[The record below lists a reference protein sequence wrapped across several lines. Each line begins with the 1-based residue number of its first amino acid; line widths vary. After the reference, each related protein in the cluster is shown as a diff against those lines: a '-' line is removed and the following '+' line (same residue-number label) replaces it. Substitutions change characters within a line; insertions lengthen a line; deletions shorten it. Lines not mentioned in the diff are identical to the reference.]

1 MDFGLS
7 EDQLLLKE
15 TVKRFLAEQCP
26 TTRVREIMES
36 DSGHDEALW
45 KELCGL
51 GVAGV
56 TVPAAHGGL
65 ENELLDLA
73 LVAEELGYAATPG
86 PFLGTAMATVA
97 LVEGGNDDLRER
109 WLPEVA
115 GGEAVATVA
124 LGEEGSEWDPAKFQ
138 TRARNGKL
146 TGRKPLVPS
155 AQIADV
161 LIVGAADDRGPGL
174 WLVERGASGMGIQ
187 SLTVNDMTR
196 RLDLVSFD
204 DTPAVEL
211 PEGRTAIGR
220 AFDAGL
226 ILLAADAY
234 GGSRRCLEMTT
245 TYALQREQFGKPI
258 GSFQAVKHQLADM
271 ATELEPAL
279 SLVWYSAHAFDRIRE
294 QSSRHAAIAKAH
306 LSDIYDHVTRAA
318 TELHG
323 GIGFTWEFDLHLWF
337 RRAIFDRSFLGDA
350 IYHRTRAAEM
360 AGW

>member
-15 TVKRFLAEQCP
+15 TLKRFLAERCP
-26 TTRVREIMES
+26 TTRVREIMEN
-36 DSGHDEALW
+36 DSGHDGALW
-45 KELCGL
+45 KDLCEL

-56 TVPAAHGGL
+56 TIPAAYGGL
-65 ENELLDLA
+65 EHELLDLA

-86 PFLGTAMATVA
+86 PFLGNAMATVA
-97 LVEGGNDDLRER
+97 LVEGGDAALRER
-109 WLPEVA
+109 WLPVIA
-115 GGEAVATVA
+115 SGDAIATIA
-124 LGEEGSEWDPAKFQ
+124 FGEEGSEWDPAKFQ
-138 TRARNGKL
+138 TRAHDGKL

-155 AQIADV
+155 AQFADV
-161 LIVGAADDRGPGL
+161 LVVAAVDQDGPGL
-174 WLVERGASGMGIQ
+174 WLVERGAKGMDVQG
-187 SLTVNDMTR
+187 LTVNDMTR
-196 RLDLVSFD
+196 RLDSVSFEN
-204 DTPAVEL
+204 TPAVEL
-211 PEGRTAIGR
+211 SEGRTAIGR

-234 GGSRRCLEMTT
+234 GGSKRCLEMTRD
-245 TYALQREQFGKPI
+245 YALQREQFGKPI
-258 GSFQAVKHQLADM
+258 GAFQAVKHQLADM

-279 SLVWYSAHAFDRIRE
+279 SLVWYSAHAFDRIRD
-294 QSSRHAAIAKAH
+294 QSSRHAAIVKAH
-306 LSDIYDHVTRAA
+306 LSDIYDHITRAA

-350 IYHRTRAAEM
+350 NYHRARAADM

>member
-7 EDQLLLKE
+7 EDQLLLKD
-15 TVKRFLAEQCP
+15 TVRRFLGEQCP

-36 DSGHDEALW
+36 ESGHDAGLW

-51 GVAGV
+51 GVAGI
-56 TVPAAHGGL
+56 TVPAEYGGL
-65 ENELLDLA
+65 GNELLDLA

-86 PFLGTAMATVA
+86 PFLGTAMAAIA
-97 LVEGGNDDLRER
+97 LAEGGDDRMQEH
-109 WLPEVA
+109 WLPAIASGEV
-115 GGEAVATVA
+115 VATVA
-124 LGEEGSEWDPAKFQ
+124 LGEEGSEWDPTRFQ
-138 TRARNGKL
+138 TRVAGGKL

-155 AQIADV
+155 AQVADV
-161 LIVGAADDRGPGL
+161 LLVGAVDADGPGL
-174 WLVERGASGMGIQ
+174 WLVERDAAGMGIQ

-196 RLDLVSFD
+196 RLDLVSFEN
-204 DTPAVEL
+204 TPAIRL
-211 PEGRTAIGR
+211 PGGQTAFAR

-234 GGSRRCLEMTT
+234 GGSKRCLEMST

-258 GSFQAVKHQLADM
+258 GAFQAVKHQLADM

-306 LSDIYDHVTRAA
+306 LSDIYDHSTRAA

-337 RRAIFDRSFLGDA
+337 RRAIVDRSFLGDA
-350 IYHRTRAAEM
+350 NWHRARAAEM

>member
-7 EDQLLLKE
+7 EDQLLLKDA
-15 TVKRFLAEQCP
+15 VKRFLAEQCP
-26 TTRVREIMES
+26 TTRVREVMES

-51 GVAGV
+51 GVSGV
-56 TVPAAHGGL
+56 TVPAAYGGL

-86 PFLGTAMATVA
+86 PFLGSAMATVA
-97 LVEGGNDDLRER
+97 LAETGDDALRER
-109 WLPEVA
+109 WLPA
-115 GGEAVATVA
+115 IASGDAVATVA
-124 LGEEGSEWDPAKFQ
+124 FGEEGSEWNPAKLQ
-138 TRARNGKL
+138 TRVASGKL

-155 AQIADV
+155 AGVADAI
-161 LIVGAADDRGPGL
+161 IVAACDDGGPGL
-174 WLVERGASGMGIQ
+174 WLVERGAAGMGIQ

-196 RLDLVSFD
+196 RLDQVTFD
-204 DTPAVEL
+204 DTPAVKL
-211 PEGRTAIGR
+211 PDGPAALAR

-226 ILLAADAY
+226 VLLAADAY
-234 GGSRRCLEMTT
+234 GGSKRCLEMSS

-306 LSDIYDHVTRAA
+306 LSDIYDHVTRSA

-350 IYHRTRAAEM
+350 NDHRARAAEM